1 MKSEIKQEAI
11 MTKKIKSTYDKYVES
26 LSSKERE
33 RFEQGYKDLLLSEL
47 LIALMEQDGIS
58 VRKLAK
64 AAGISPSN
72 IQGIRSG
79 EKENITMRSFL
90 RIMKALGCT
99 LVATK
104 GESSFP
110 IDISLTKK
118 K

>member
-1 MKSEIKQEAI
+1 MKYAIRQEAI
-11 MTKKIKSTYDKYVES
+11 MSKKVKSTYDKHIES
-26 LSSKERE
+26 LTAKEKKEFE
-33 RFEQGYKDLLLSEL
+33 RGYKEHLLSEL

-64 AAGISPSN
+64 EAGISPSN

-90 RIMKALGCT
+90 RIMKALGGS
-99 LVATK
+99 VVVEK
-104 GESSFP
+104 NGNYFP
-110 IDISLTKK
+110 IDMPTPKK

>member
-1 MKSEIKQEAI
+1 MG
-11 MTKKIKSTYDKYVES
+11 KKVKSTYDEYVES

-58 VRKLAK
+58 VRRLAK

-90 RIMKALGCT
+90 KIMKALGSS
-99 LVATK
+99 VVVEKK
-104 GESSFP
+104 GNRFP
-110 IDISLTKK
+110 INLPTAKK
-118 K
+118 R